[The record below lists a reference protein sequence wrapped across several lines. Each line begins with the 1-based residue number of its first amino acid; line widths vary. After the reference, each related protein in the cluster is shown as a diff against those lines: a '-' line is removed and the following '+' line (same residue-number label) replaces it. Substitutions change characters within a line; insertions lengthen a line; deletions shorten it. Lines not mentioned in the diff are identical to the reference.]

1 MFTQQIKVTETSVS
15 VLFREDYKVS
25 YEKRKGDVKMILF
38 MILLTTLIILIALTV
53 LVISVGGALGIVLF
67 GDVII
72 CIILLAWVI
81 GRLMKRATRR
91 RRK

>member
-1 MFTQQIKVTETSVS
+1 
-15 VLFREDYKVS
+15 
-25 YEKRKGDVKMILF
+25 MILF